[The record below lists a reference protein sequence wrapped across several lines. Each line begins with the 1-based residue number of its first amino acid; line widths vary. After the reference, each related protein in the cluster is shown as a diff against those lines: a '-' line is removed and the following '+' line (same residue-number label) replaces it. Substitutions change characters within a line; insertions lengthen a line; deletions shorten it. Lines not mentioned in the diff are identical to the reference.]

1 MWTYPTKQTVKGAPV
16 VPEAAGS
23 KIPPAKVAEAKAKR
37 ATEAV
42 AAKEVAEGKKPDP
55 ANAPITDAAPEKK

>member
-1 MWTYPTKQTVKGAPV
+1 MWKYPTKQTVKGAPAV
-16 VPEAAGS
+16 AEAAGAS
-23 KIPPAKVAEAKAKR
+23 IPPAKIAEAKAKR
-37 ATEAV
+37 ASEAV